1 MLYCIIKM
9 NKIRKQ
15 VLIPSIVV
23 SSFALSILSSKQA
36 NAVETA
42 ILPDTDIAG
51 LLNIVLVVLTT
62 GVGIAAT
69 VAFVAAGIM
78 YSTAA
83 GNAAQVQKAKTMIL
97 NTVIGL
103 LSYLLMWA
111 FINWLVPGGVI

>member
-1 MLYCIIKM
+1 
-9 NKIRKQ
+9 
-15 VLIPSIVV
+15 
-23 SSFALSILSSKQA
+23 
-36 NAVETA
+36 
-42 ILPDTDIAG
+42 
-51 LLNIVLVVLTT
+51 
-62 GVGIAAT
+62 
-69 VAFVAAGIM
+69 M